1 MKRILFPILLLAL
14 TGTLF
19 AQDEERTARIIRIS
33 KQSGTIFGDRGG
45 LVVPSVETLNKN
57 QFSFGVGLNNIDRT
71 PRDLDINSVP
81 IFFSYGL
88 TGRLTVT
95 ATIEAQRQIAARNLS
110 QNGFFNTLPFVKDPF
125 VKGFGDTIITGK
137 YRIQRRQGSLGG
149 ISLSGFVKIPHA
161 DATAGLGS
169 GKVDGGIELVFTSSL
184 PLQFLLNSSMG
195 LVSTSDAELPVPI
208 TLKDELRSGIGLIW
222 PAGGIGIYGGGI
234 VQGIFEYSTVTFI
247 GAGSPNDVIQA
258 PSDLVFGFRYL
269 RLNRGI
275 TFSGGYRRNS
285 NFDREFP
292 GNSESDGFVFGIT
305 YTKPVEPVLTNNFPL
320 IVLEVEQAAIPVG
333 GSVQVTAVAFD
344 ADSDPLTYAWT
355 SSAGQVVGTGETVTF
370 DASGLTPGDYVVR
383 AVANDGRGGTSQSEV
398 TITVQ

>member
-1 MKRILFPILLLAL
+1 M
-14 TGTLF
+14 
-19 AQDEERTARIIRIS
+19 
-33 KQSGTIFGDRGG
+33 
-45 LVVPSVETLNKN
+45 
-57 QFSFGVGLNNIDRT
+57 
-71 PRDLDINSVP
+71 
-81 IFFSYGL
+81 
-88 TGRLTVT
+88 T

-125 VKGFGDTIITGK
+125 VKGFGDTIISGK
-137 YRIQRRQGSLGG
+137 YWIQHRQGSLGG

-161 DATAGLGS
+161 DETTGLGS

-208 TLKDELRSGIGLIW
+208 RLKDELRSGIGVIW

-234 VQGIFEYSTVTFI
+234 VQGIFEYTTVTFI

-258 PSDLVFGFRYL
+258 PSDLTMGFRYL

-292 GNSESDGFVFGIT
+292 GNTESDGFVFGIT
-305 YTKPVEPVLTNNFPL
+305 YNETRRAGTDKQLPSYCPRSRASRNNGRWLRPGHRSRLRRGQRSAL
-320 IVLEVEQAAIPVG
+320 IRLDQQRRP
-333 GSVQVTAVAFD
+333 SR
-344 ADSDPLTYAWT
+344 WN
-355 SSAGQVVGTGETVTF
+355 
-370 DASGLTPGDYVVR
+370 R
-383 AVANDGRGGTSQSEV
+383 RNDHV
-398 TITVQ
+398 

>member
-1 MKRILFPILLLAL
+1 
-14 TGTLF
+14 
-19 AQDEERTARIIRIS
+19 
-33 KQSGTIFGDRGG
+33 
-45 LVVPSVETLNKN
+45 
-57 QFSFGVGLNNIDRT
+57 
-71 PRDLDINSVP
+71 
-81 IFFSYGL
+81 
-88 TGRLTVT
+88 
-95 ATIEAQRQIAARNLS
+95 
-110 QNGFFNTLPFVKDPF
+110 
-125 VKGFGDTIITGK
+125 
-137 YRIQRRQGSLGG
+137 
-149 ISLSGFVKIPHA
+149 
-161 DATAGLGS
+161 
-169 GKVDGGIELVFTSSL
+169 
-184 PLQFLLNSSMG
+184 MG
-195 LVSTSDAELPVPI
+195 LVSTSDAERPVPI

-344 ADSDPLTYAWT
+344 ADSDPLSFAWT

-383 AVANDGRGGTSQSEV
+383 VVANDGRGGTSQSEV

>member
-1 MKRILFPILLLAL
+1 M
-14 TGTLF
+14 
-19 AQDEERTARIIRIS
+19 
-33 KQSGTIFGDRGG
+33 
-45 LVVPSVETLNKN
+45 
-57 QFSFGVGLNNIDRT
+57 
-71 PRDLDINSVP
+71 
-81 IFFSYGL
+81 
-88 TGRLTVT
+88 T

-161 DATAGLGS
+161 DETAGLGT

-195 LVSTSDAELPVPI
+195 LVSTSDAELPAPI
-208 TLKDELRSGIGLIW
+208 RLKDELRSGIGVIW

-234 VQGIFEYSTVTFI
+234 VQGVFEYSTVTFI

-258 PSDLVFGFRYL
+258 PSDLLFGFRYL

-305 YTKPVEPVLTNNFPL
+305 YTKPVEPVLANNFPL

-344 ADSDPLTYAWT
+344 ADSDPLSYAWT